1 MSLFDQLNY
10 AGPMSNDVP
19 GLEKANLGGNDLTLA
34 NALHLQAV
42 NEVETGEA
50 MELTGLMLGLRD
62 LDKTLNGLFALEAQ
76 ATDAQKD
83 GGFTRREAAMFNSH
97 LESLAAVV
105 GVEELNAP
113 ALESFGGT
121 NSRQTATI
129 AACEA
134 AKEWFSKIWA
144 RITAFLDKLQ
154 ASAIN
159 FWRKLTDQGVK
170 LNGYAAKV
178 KAKAEK
184 LGDTQK
190 EKEVTFKGTDV
201 LAVNGVFKGGND
213 LVGALKVAADFL
225 DKDLVAE
232 LKRGADYVD
241 AVTEYLGAD
250 VTEAA
255 LSAAMGKFQGALGAT
270 LFFHQGM
277 TKGTLPNGKQAY
289 IGEHLPGNKALVVTL
304 SEPAMSGV
312 GLEAAKKKGAG
323 ETPSEDDKK
332 KATDAA
338 GATGKRT
345 EILNK
350 AIKSVRRMFADPT
363 KLATAP
369 KAEMEKQAPLAK
381 SQIQDIASVA
391 ELAGN
396 SYVALQKENDKVA
409 AALKALVAKGK
420 GKNVG
425 DAAEFAKEIQAL
437 CGIASSAGT
446 NAVAAP
452 MSAAIHIVKVMR
464 AGLGCCE
471 VSLGAWE

>member
-1 MSLFDQLNY
+1 MSLFDQLNF
-10 AGPMSNDVP
+10 AGPMSTEVP
-19 GLEKANLGGNDLTLA
+19 GLENANHGANDLTVA

-62 LDKTLNGLFALEAQ
+62 LDKTLGGLFALEAQ
-76 ATDAQKD
+76 AADAQKD
-83 GGFTRREAAMFNSH
+83 GGFTRREAAMFNAH
-97 LESLAAVV
+97 LESLASVV
-105 GVEELNAP
+105 GIEEINAP

-134 AKEWFSKIWA
+134 AKEWFKKIWA
-144 RITAFLDKLQ
+144 RITAFLEKLQ

-170 LNGYAAKV
+170 LNAYAAKV

-201 LAVNGVFKGGND
+201 LAVNGTFKGGND
-213 LVGALKVAADFL
+213 LVGALKVAAEFL
-225 DKDLVAE
+225 DKELVAE
-232 LKRGADYVD
+232 LKRGEAYVS
-241 AVTEYLGAD
+241 AVTEYLAAD

-255 LSAAMGKFQGALGAT
+255 LSAAMGKFQSALGT
-270 LFFHQGM
+270 SLFFHQGM

-304 SEPAMSGV
+304 SEPVISGV

-323 ETPSEDDKK
+323 ETPSEDDKAK
-332 KATDAA
+332 GKEAA
-338 GATGKRT
+338 GATSKRT

-350 AIKSVRRMFADPT
+350 AVKSVRRMFADPV

-369 KAEMEKQAPLAK
+369 KTEMEKQAPLAK
-381 SQIQDIASVA
+381 SQIQDVASVA

-396 SYVALQKENDKVA
+396 SYVVLQKENDKVA
-409 AALKALVAKGK
+409 AALKELVSKGK
-420 GKNVG
+420 SKDVG

-437 CGIASSAGT
+437 CGIASAAGT

-452 MSAAIHIVKVMR
+452 MSAAIHVVKVMR
-464 AGLGCCE
+464 AGLGVCE
-471 VSLGAWE
+471 VSIGAWE